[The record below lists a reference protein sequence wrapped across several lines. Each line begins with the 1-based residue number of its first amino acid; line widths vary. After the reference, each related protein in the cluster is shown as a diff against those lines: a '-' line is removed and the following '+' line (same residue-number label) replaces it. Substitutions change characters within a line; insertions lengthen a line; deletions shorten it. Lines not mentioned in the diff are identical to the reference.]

1 MFFQRYKKVV
11 FTINYRDFFCL
22 NEDIEKH
29 FKTNPKIMLENDF
42 KFFTKKHLIF
52 Y

>member
-11 FTINYRDFFCL
+11 FTINYRDFFYL

-29 FKTNPKIMLENDF
+29 FKTNTKILL
-42 KFFTKKHLIF
+42 KLILNF
-52 Y
+52 SQKNI